1 MALDRSKL
9 NATEIAVLDKVMS
22 FGISETDAEVI
33 ADSIINKKSCSWVN
47 TDDVNEATIKSLN
60 EFITAN
66 NCPIVVIVEP
76 IATRG
81 KYVWEI
87 KLKR

>member
-22 FGISETDAEVI
+22 FGISESDAEVI
-33 ADSIINKKSCSWVN
+33 ADSIIHKKSCSWVN
-47 TDDVNEATIKSLN
+47 TDDIDDAKIKALN

-66 NCPIVVIVEP
+66 NCPIIVMVEHLQ
-76 IATRG
+76 TRN